1 MVYTDSRLS
10 SELNIKS
17 QIASPATSIRWGAT
31 PTPSMYIASP
41 RASLEVMRT
50 PGGFPVMMGG
60 MSRTNSAQ
68 KIAAQHDVAVKKQE
82 KKEKKEKKGVMNK
95 IKKSVNKG
103 TQDYWTNGMNIHY
116 SGVFARV

>member
-1 MVYTDSRLS
+1 
-10 SELNIKS
+10 
-17 QIASPATSIRWGAT
+17 
-31 PTPSMYIASP
+31 
-41 RASLEVMRT
+41 
-50 PGGFPVMMGG
+50 MGG

-68 KIAAQHDVAVKKQE
+68 KIAAQHDIAVKKQE
-82 KKEKKEKKGVMNK
+82 KKEKKGIMNK

>member
-10 SELNIKS
+10 SDINTKS

-31 PTPSMYIASP
+31 PTPSMYMASP

-68 KIAAQHDVAVKKQE
+68 KVAAQHDKIAA
-82 KKEKKEKKGVMNK
+82 KKEKKEKKTGMMAKV
-95 IKKSVNKG
+95 KKAVNKN
-103 TQDYWTNGMNIHY
+103 TQDYWTSGMNIHY